1 MTPKTRPTRM
11 AGLFFNAAL
20 VSAAFSSL
28 SVAALAMPPANR
40 NGDGA
45 KSDMSRESSRE
56 APKKTTAPSLDD
68 LYARLKASDDD
79 AEAKG
84 ISRLIEQRLGR
95 SGSATADLLTERAR
109 QAMSGRDFPLAV
121 ELMDRAT
128 TLEPQWAEGWNR
140 RATVFWL
147 LTDQTNAI
155 ADLQRTLMLEPRHY
169 EAWAALGRIY
179 LSMDDKRRALDAFRR
194 AASIYP
200 RMEKLKGAIDRLAPD
215 IDGRDL

>member
-1 MTPKTRPTRM
+1 MSP
-11 AGLFFNAAL
+11 AIAL
-20 VSAAFSSL
+20 
-28 SVAALAMPPANR
+28 PPASQ
-40 NGDGA
+40 G
-45 KSDMSRESSRE
+45 RESGD
-56 APKKTTAPSLDD
+56 APKKAQAPSLDD
-68 LYARLKASDDD
+68 LYARLKASEDD

-109 QAMSGRDFPLAV
+109 QAMSGRDYALAV

-128 TLEPQWAEGWNR
+128 HLEPQWAEGWNR

-147 LTDQTNAI
+147 LTDQTNAV
-155 ADLQRTLMLEPRHY
+155 ADLQRTLVLEPRHY

-194 AASIYP
+194 ASAIYP
-200 RMEKLKGAIDRLAPD
+200 RMEKLQSAIDRLAPE